1 METAERKMHLN
12 SQHRDFLVLLPCA
25 HSILQGIK
33 IGLEMTCRAEEG
45 AYRLSRVTMPLYT
58 RYLYTR
64 YLSIHGILGVSLNS
78 SSVETEDAFSQLQN
92 KEISILQWGWV

>member
-45 AYRLSRVTMPLYT
+45 TCRLSIFTMP
-58 RYLYTR
+58 LYTR

-92 KEISILQWGWV
+92 KEISILQWGWL